1 MGAYDPRDVTET
13 FKGHYWLPDFAQWGS
28 IAANLDERIRFTG
41 GLRLDEMERNEKLA
55 IQPRGKLEIKLTP
68 TVTARLSAGAYRR
81 APEYQ
86 SEALYSNLDFER
98 STQTILGLQYEPRE
112 GTRVQTSAYYTDRSS
127 LIVTEADGTLG
138 NSGRGRTVGAE
149 LLGTYRSGP
158 WFGWLSYSYSHS
170 TRVDHP
176 GDPERLFTY
185 DQPHSLNAA
194 LSWKRGK
201 WQLGARF
208 QLYSGL
214 PYTPVKAAVFDSD
227 RNLYIPIYDE
237 TNSARAPLHHQ
248 LDIRIDRST
257 KLGALDLT
265 WFLDVQNVYLNESV
279 VGYFYG
285 YDYSQ
290 SAAFKSLPII
300 PSIGVRGVL

>member
-1 MGAYDPRDVTET
+1 P
-13 FKGHYWLPDFAQWGS
+13 
-28 IAANLDERIRFTG
+28 RIRFTG
-41 GLRLDEMERNEKLA
+41 GLRLDELQRNETFA

-68 TVTARLSAGAYRR
+68 TVTARLTAGAYRR
-81 APEYQ
+81 PPEYQ

-98 STQTILGLQYEPRE
+98 STQTILGLGWEPKE
-112 GTRVQTSAYYTDRSS
+112 GTRVQTSLYYTDRSH
-127 LIVTEADGTLG
+127 LIVTEPDGSLG
-138 NSGRGRTVGAE
+138 NDGRGTTVGAE
-149 LLGTYRSGP
+149 LLATYRAGP

-176 GDPERLFTY
+176 GDPERLFSY

-194 LSWKRGK
+194 LSWKKGK
-201 WQLGARF
+201 WQLGGRF

-214 PYTPVKAAVFDSD
+214 PYTPVKSAIFDSD

-237 TNSARAPLHHQ
+237 VNSARAPLHHQ
-248 LDIRIDRST
+248 LDLRIDRSW
-257 KLGALDLT
+257 KIGAMDLT
-265 WFLDVQNVYLNESV
+265 WFLDVQNVYLNDSV